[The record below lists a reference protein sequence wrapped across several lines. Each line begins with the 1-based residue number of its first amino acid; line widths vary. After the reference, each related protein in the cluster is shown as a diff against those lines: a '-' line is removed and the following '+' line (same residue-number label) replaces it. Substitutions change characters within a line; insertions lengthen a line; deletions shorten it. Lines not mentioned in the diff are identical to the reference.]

1 MMSIIVWWKPAGKLQ
16 LAERMVSSV
25 MLRQCVP
32 HRNAQNPLYIRI
44 FIPVMSRKIG
54 EETGSTF
61 FSTPCIS
68 NVAITYALPLL
79 LFAVLRALMGAFPY
93 FRLDLDT
100 VPLVLGRPS
109 RSPTPRLPHGT
120 RTPDYRGHRRYI

>member
-44 FIPVMSRKIG
+44 FIPVMSHKIG

-79 LFAVLRALMGAFPY
+79 LFAILHALMGAEFPY
-93 FRLDLDT
+93 FHLNLDT
-100 VPLVLGRPS
+100 VPWVLGCPS
-109 RSPTPRLPHGT
+109 HSPTP
-120 RTPDYRGHRRYI
+120 